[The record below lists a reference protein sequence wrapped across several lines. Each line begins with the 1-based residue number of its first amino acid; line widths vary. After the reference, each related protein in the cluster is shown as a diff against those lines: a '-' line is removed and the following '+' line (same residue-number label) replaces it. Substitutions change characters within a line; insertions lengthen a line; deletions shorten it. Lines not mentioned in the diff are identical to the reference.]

1 MGYAHKLQN
10 VMWSI
15 LFSFGFSWF
24 VNQLCRVF
32 KWLFISNQFVHR
44 FSGYSSLKD
53 WIFYE
58 LYIFRHFEYIKIR
71 LGCVDVFWWSTHKF
85 SLHTSLG
92 KWKIEIT
99 WKPKRFRDMHNYV
112 YTCAYLS
119 MRHKIQ
125 QWCIIEQST

>member
-10 VMWSI
+10 VMWYI
-15 LFSFGFSWF
+15 LFSFGFPWF
-24 VNQLCRVF
+24 FNQLCLGFPKDEIISWVYFMGIYIKRIENFVNGIYSG
-32 KWLFISNQFVHR
+32 ISNIR
-44 FSGYSSLKD
+44 
-53 WIFYE
+53 
-58 LYIFRHFEYIKIR
+58 IR
-71 LGCVDVFWWSTHKF
+71 LWCVDVFWWSTHKF